1 MANGSITSNEFNNGC
16 KFEVRWTQIEYPESL
31 YSVLKF
37 DLYFYTPRA
46 GVTIYNPSGYLD
58 LIDSRQTSIVST
70 SYTNLAV
77 HFDTVAAD
85 EDTPITFN
93 SVGYHKIEGYTTYA
107 TKRDW
112 RSMYHVAESSAF
124 KIQHYSSGS
133 PKSFYKLEPAYPY
146 SQFLVN
152 LGHNG
157 SYPTDQATV
166 TFGTNSIVLDAFE
179 DSDDSGS
186 TTASKPSTIICS
198 DAYIGDNAKITI
210 TANENFVKHTVT
222 YAFGNLQG
230 TIVTQSSQ
238 LALSWEIPYEFINE
252 IPTGASHG
260 TCYLTCVTYD
270 SLGQLIG
277 TTTTTFIARMDVNA
291 EAPTFNPIIVDSNH
305 QTVALTG
312 DENIFIRYYSDASI
326 TIGAVGK
333 AGATIA
339 SQSANCA
346 GKTINT
352 ASGVISKVESATF
365 DLTATDNRGATS
377 KTTINKILIP
387 YTRISCNVFEL
398 NMATDG
404 TLTFVVQGNYY
415 NDSFGAT
422 SNKLTVEYK
431 INDGEYITVDSSNIE
446 ITGHNYEARVTVTG
460 LNYRESYSVEAIAT
474 DKLSSA
480 GYDNIY
486 TITGQSIFDWGK
498 EDFNFNVPVSMQGSL
513 EMAVDQGIYGNG
525 GEPYEALMPRDSSGN
540 TTLGRGGY
548 QQETG
553 RTIIYGNAVDIIAHE
568 GVTVNGKTIAGHV
581 DKILWSGVN
590 QMGSGTSINL
600 SDAISAQASGIVLV
614 FSLYRNNAAEDVSI
628 NSFFVSKKEIELLS
642 GAPHTFLMA
651 INAGFSNIGAKYL
664 YIYDNSIEGHEG
676 NTISGTNSG
685 ITFNNSSYVLR
696 YVIGV

>member
-16 KFEVRWTQIEYPESL
+16 KLEVRWTQIQYPESL

-58 LIDSRQTSIVST
+58 LVDSRQSSIVST

-93 SVGYHKIEGYTTYA
+93 SAGYHKLEGYTTYA

-112 RSMYHVAESSAF
+112 RSMYHVAESYAF
-124 KIQHYSSGS
+124 HIQHYSSGS

-146 SQFLVN
+146 SQFHVN

-157 SYPTDQATV
+157 SYPTDQETI
-166 TFGTNSIVLDAFE
+166 TFGTNSITLDVLEGSAE
-179 DSDDSGS
+179 DTGGS

-198 DAYIGDNAKITI
+198 DTYLGDYAKITI
-210 TANENFVKHTVT
+210 TANESFVKHTVT
-222 YAFGNLQG
+222 YTFGDLKG
-230 TIVTQSSQ
+230 TIVAQSSQ
-238 LALSWEIPYEFINE
+238 LALSWEVPYEFINE

-260 TCYLTCVTYD
+260 TCTLACVTYD

-291 EAPTFNPIIVDSNH
+291 EAPTFNPVIVDSNH
-305 QTVALTG
+305 QTLELTG
-312 DENIFIRYYSDASI
+312 NEDIFIRYYSDASI
-326 TIGAVGK
+326 SIGAVGK

-352 ASGVISKVESATF
+352 AHGVISKVESATF

-431 INDGEYITVDSSNIE
+431 INDGEYVSVDAHDIE
-446 ITGHNYEARVTVTG
+446 ITGHNYEARVTVSG
-460 LNYRESYSVEAIAT
+460 LNYRATYSVEAVAT

-480 GYDNIY
+480 GYDNVY
-486 TITGQSIFDWGK
+486 TITGRSIFDWGK
-498 EDFNFNVPVSMQGSL
+498 EDFNFNVPVSMQDDLSL
-513 EMAVDQGIYGNG
+513 AADKGIFGVG
-525 GEPYEALMPRDSSGN
+525 GEPIEALVPLDSTGN
-540 TTLGRGGY
+540 TVLGRGNYLRGNGN
-548 QQETG
+548 TL
-553 RTIIYGNAVDIIAHE
+553 IYGRNVDIMAHE
-568 GVTVNGKTIAGHV
+568 DVTINGKSLINNRLLWEGGLMMSAGH
-581 DKILWSGVN
+581 
-590 QMGSGTSINL
+590 TANL
-600 SDAISAQASGIVLV
+600 NENISDQKNGIVLV
-614 FSLYRNNAAEDVSI
+614 FSLYRNGAAEDVSI
-628 NSFFVSKKEIELLS
+628 NSFFISKKEVELLP
-642 GAPHTFLMA
+642 GAPHFFLLG
-651 INAGFSNIGAKYL
+651 INAGFSSLAGK
-664 YIYDNSIEGHEG
+664 YIYIHDDKLVGHEG
-676 NTISGTNSG
+676 NDDVGSSVIS
-685 ITFNNSSYVLR
+685 FNNSSYVLR